1 MDFVLPN
8 FKFNLEFA
16 DRTESDD
23 IKKIFDSTDTILIK
37 PDKILAESDLKVKLF
52 GQGEKN

>member
-1 MDFVLPN
+1 MDFVLAN

-37 PDKILAESDLKVKLF
+37 PDKILAQSDLKVKLF

>member
-8 FKFNLEFA
+8 LKFNLEFA

-23 IKKIFDSTDTILIK
+23 IKKIFDSTDTTLIK

>member
-1 MDFVLPN
+1 MDFVLLN
-8 FKFNLEFA
+8 FKFKLEFA
-16 DRTESDD
+16 DRTKSDD
-23 IKKIFDSTDTILIK
+23 IKKIFDSIDTILIK

>member
-8 FKFNLEFA
+8 FKFKLEFA

-37 PDKILAESDLKVKLF
+37 PDKILAQSDLKVKLF